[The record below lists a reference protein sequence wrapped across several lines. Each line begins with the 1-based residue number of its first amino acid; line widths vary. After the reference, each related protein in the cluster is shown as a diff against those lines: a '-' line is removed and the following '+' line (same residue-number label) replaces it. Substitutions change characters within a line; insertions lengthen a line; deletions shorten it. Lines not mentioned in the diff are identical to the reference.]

1 MGIEEGK
8 PKICIGWEED
18 GLLVGMPLEVT
29 VGLLF
34 VGEVESTETE
44 GRLEGDSVSTLFTG
58 SLEGIPVGDPEEVSV
73 GDVVITNL
81 DGAPV
86 GDFVKVID
94 GKPEGLPVCAVE
106 TGALLGDPDNSP
118 VDGLFVSGSTVGF
131 LAAQI
136 FGNVGALTGYGDRVG
151 DRDGLSER
159 NSVGDTLG
167 ASIVGE
173 RLGNSPVIPPPHQQ
187 HPSFGVPKSPRQQ
200 LPKVGHPSTS
210 FFSK

>member
-1 MGIEEGK
+1 MEAA
-8 PKICIGWEED
+8 
-18 GLLVGMPLEVT
+18 
-29 VGLLF
+29 
-34 VGEVESTETE
+34 
-44 GRLEGDSVSTLFTG
+44 
-58 SLEGIPVGDPEEVSV
+58 LEGIPVGELVGILDGDPEEVSV

-86 GDFVKVID
+86 GDFVKVAD
-94 GKPEGLPVCAVE
+94 GKPEGLPVCTVE